1 MRYFLIF
8 VFLLCGSSV
17 VADVARADV
26 YSALQSG
33 YDTNPIIAQE
43 RQQVNLARAQLDSA
57 KTNLQPYL
65 GLTGNVGVA
74 QTDIGG
80 YSFDYVPM
88 QYGLEVQQNVFQGGA
103 MFAQIKAGYGML
115 SAANAN
121 LYAVQQDV
129 FLGAINAY
137 AEVLNAQAVLDL
149 NKNNLRVLG
158 EYYKFVDDGYNVGR
172 LTKTDVAQA
181 AARMEMAKY
190 GLADAQAN
198 YDNAIETFRR
208 IYGTTEDVYENIDLD
223 MVQALFP
230 ESVHV
235 AEEQALRNHPLLIA
249 LAEQEA
255 AIKQNMAVAYSSW
268 LPSIDVRGAIQR
280 LDNMPILDDV
290 TDSRI
295 GVYLKVPLYDKGNA
309 LANSDKVRANVATV
323 QEQIKNARRVVV
335 ENLRSAWNLYMAQK
349 SAIVATQ
356 ASIDANK
363 MALDGIRDEQKRGRR
378 TVLDVL
384 NAEQE
389 LLNSRVAH
397 TRAKYAQ
404 VSAFF
409 AVLAAIGEL
418 TPENLDI
425 KLDNK

>member
-1 MRYFLIF
+1 MKRLFFILLNYIF
-8 VFLLCGSSV
+8 ISGVQ
-17 VADVARADV
+17 ANV
-26 YSALQSG
+26 YSALQSV
-33 YDTNPIIAQE
+33 YDTNPIIGQE
-43 RQQVNLARAQLDSA
+43 RQKVNLARAQLDSA

-65 GLTGNVGVA
+65 GLTGNVGMA
-74 QTDIGG
+74 QTDING
-80 YSFDYVPM
+80 YSLDYAPM
-88 QYGLEVQQNVFQGGA
+88 QYGIEVQQNVFQGGA
-103 MFAQIKAGYGML
+103 MFAKIKSGYGML

-129 FLGAINAY
+129 FLEAINAY
-137 AEVLNAQAVLDL
+137 VEVLNAQAVLEL
-149 NKNNLRVLG
+149 NENNLRVLR
-158 EYYKFVDDGYNVGR
+158 EYYKFVDDGYIVGR
-172 LTKTDVAQA
+172 LTKTDVSQA
-181 AARMEMAKY
+181 SARMEMAKY
-190 GLADAQAN
+190 GLADAQAQ

-208 IYGTTEDVYENIDLD
+208 IYGATEDVYENIDVD
-223 MVQALFP
+223 MVQDLFP
-230 ESVHV
+230 GSVQV
-235 AEEQALRNHPLLIA
+235 AEEQALRRHPVLTA
-249 LAEQEA
+249 LGEQEA
-255 AIKQNMAVAYSSW
+255 AIKQNMTVAYSSW

-280 LDNMPILDDV
+280 LDNIPILDDV
-290 TDSRI
+290 TDSRV

-323 QEQIKNARRVVV
+323 QEQIKNARRVIV

-418 TPENLDI
+418 TPENLGI
-425 KLDNK
+425 KLENK